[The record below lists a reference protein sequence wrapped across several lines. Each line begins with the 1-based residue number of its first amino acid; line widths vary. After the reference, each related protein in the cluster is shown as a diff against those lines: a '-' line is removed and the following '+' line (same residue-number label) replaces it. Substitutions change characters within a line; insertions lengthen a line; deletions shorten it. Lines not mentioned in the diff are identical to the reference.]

1 MRVKCLNAVNGA
13 VRQVPMPQLVQSVGF
28 DQARKRGRR
37 KYHGARASELV
48 HASMI
53 TQDEW
58 MLKKWQSYL
67 DFTEMLRCML
77 RDASH
82 VFHRDASH
90 VSHRDASRAMT
101 CAENLTRMVVR
112 GSPAVPV

>member
-77 RDASH
+77 TG
-82 VFHRDASH
+82 
-90 VSHRDASRAMT
+90 MPPM
-101 CAENLTRMVVR
+101 CLTGM
-112 GSPAVPV
+112 PPEP